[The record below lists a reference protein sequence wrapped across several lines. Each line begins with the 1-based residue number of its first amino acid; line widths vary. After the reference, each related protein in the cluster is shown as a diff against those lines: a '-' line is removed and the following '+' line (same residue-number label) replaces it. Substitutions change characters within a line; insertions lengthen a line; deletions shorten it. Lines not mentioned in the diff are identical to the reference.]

1 MRDHR
6 LIDERSLALA
16 QAIADRLR
24 GDPGLVELAR
34 ANLARW
40 SGSCSTRARG
50 ALQEWKTVLDGPIDG
65 VIALLTADNER
76 GTRLRQ
82 SNPFAGALPQKVR
95 NEIFLRFQARDQG
108 AT

>member
-16 QAIADRLR
+16 QAIAERLMV
-24 GDPGLVELAR
+24 DPSLIALAR
-34 ANLARW
+34 GNLERW
-40 SGSCSTRARG
+40 SQTCSPRARST
-50 ALQEWKTVLDGPIDG
+50 LQEWAEILNKPIEDVVAVLTSQD
-65 VIALLTADNER
+65 ER
-76 GTRLRQ
+76 ATRLRQ

-95 NEIFLRFQARDQG
+95 NEILLRFEARDKA